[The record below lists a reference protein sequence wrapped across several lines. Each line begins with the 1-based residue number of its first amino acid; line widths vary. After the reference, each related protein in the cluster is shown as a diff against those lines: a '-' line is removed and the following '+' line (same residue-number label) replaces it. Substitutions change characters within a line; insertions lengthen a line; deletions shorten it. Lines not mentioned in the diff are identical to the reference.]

1 MRIKY
6 ICVAQSKYDE
16 VTAEVNGFIETVEVG
31 GGKIININYFPNRA
45 GQLHGI
51 IIEYTEY
58 TESTEK
64 KLAGNP
70 FD

>member
-6 ICVAQSKYDE
+6 ICVAQSKSDE
-16 VTAEVNGFIETVEVG
+16 ITAEVNGFIETVEVG

-45 GQLHGI
+45 GQLNGI
-51 IIEYTEY
+51 IIEY

-70 FD
+70 FC